1 MKVLVYNPYSKD
13 RVTFQ
18 GDEEAVFEQL
28 LEHYGYLQNRAKTL
42 DEAIRHLSHQTSLM
56 VSVE

>member
-1 MKVLVYNPYSKD
+1 MKVLIYNPYSKD

-18 GDEEAVFEQL
+18 GDEQSVFNQL
-28 LEHYGYLQNRAKTL
+28 LEHYGYLQNRAKNL
-42 DEAIRHLSHQTSLM
+42 DEAVRHLSHQTSLM